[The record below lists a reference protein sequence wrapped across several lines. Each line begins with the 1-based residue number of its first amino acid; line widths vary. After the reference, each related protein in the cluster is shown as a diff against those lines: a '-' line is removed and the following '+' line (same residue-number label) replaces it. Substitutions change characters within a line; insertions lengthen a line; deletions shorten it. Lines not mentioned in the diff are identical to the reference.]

1 MPLLRDEV
9 ISTGDILL
17 YCVATTKSKSVTTK
31 SGLNKGVR
39 ITDKPRCLKKS
50 KQRKVMPGA
59 IDDENEYPALATTL
73 VASPKAWNMV
83 YVSLKIN

>member
-1 MPLLRDEV
+1 LTWLALLLYDEV
-9 ISTGDILL
+9 NSWSDVTLK
-17 YCVATTKSKSVTTK
+17 CAATAKSKSVTTK

-59 IDDENEYPALATTL
+59 IDD
-73 VASPKAWNMV
+73 
-83 YVSLKIN
+83 